1 MKKGLIIPVG
11 ITVAAAVGCAA
22 AILFNKPAGGSTAYV
37 YQDGKEIA
45 RLPLDGSANG
55 KTVTITGDDGAENI
69 VEVLNGKVHMK
80 SATCKDQL
88 CVKMGWRDRPDTP
101 IVCLPNKIVIDVKEN
116 TDEQIP

>member
-45 RLPLDGSANG
+45 RLPLDGSADG
-55 KTVTITGDDGAENI
+55 KTVTITGKGDYQ
-69 VEVLNGKVHMK
+69 GKGTK
-80 SATCKDQL
+80 ATFTITAAPLTALLDIS
-88 CVKMGWRDRPDTP
+88 PP
-101 IVCLPNKIVIDVKEN
+101 
-116 TDEQIP
+116 